1 MQGCRAMANITMDA
15 LHYPRVR
22 HSVEEV
28 VLGEIVRQSV
38 QKHMRRH
45 VRRWLTVS
53 SWQILAASYRQ
64 RYSWPC
70 DPAPGHRLLRCL
82 YRGCDQRGR
91 RSRRRLPGV
100 RRQVD
105 AYYSIRRDTLG
116 FRPLY
121 ALTILELPDE
131 VVHHLAMVELELRM
145 VDMLMIDNV
154 GALVVPVVVGKKLLR
169 LNTRRI

>member
-1 MQGCRAMANITMDA
+1 M
-15 LHYPRVR
+15 
-22 HSVEEV
+22 
-28 VLGEIVRQSV
+28 
-38 QKHMRRH
+38 
-45 VRRWLTVS
+45 
-53 SWQILAASYRQ
+53 
-64 RYSWPC
+64 
-70 DPAPGHRLLRCL
+70 
-82 YRGCDQRGR
+82 
-91 RSRRRLPGV
+91 
-100 RRQVD
+100 D

-131 VVHHLAMVELELRM
+131 VVHHLAMVELESCM